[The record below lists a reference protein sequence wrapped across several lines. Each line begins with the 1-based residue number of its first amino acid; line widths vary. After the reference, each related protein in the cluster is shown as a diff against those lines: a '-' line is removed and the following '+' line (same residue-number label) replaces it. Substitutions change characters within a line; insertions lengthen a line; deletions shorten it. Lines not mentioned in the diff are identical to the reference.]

1 MIAFRLNGQA
11 TTYDGD
17 PAVSLLSYLRNDRH
31 LTAAKDGCSGQAAC
45 GACLVELNGKACLA
59 CSTPMSKV
67 TDGDV
72 VTLEGLPETLRRTLG
87 MAFVNRG
94 AVQCGFCTPGFLMRA
109 KVLLQTNPNP
119 TREEV
124 VKAVRPHL
132 CRCTG
137 YVKLVDAILD
147 AATLLPEGTFPN
159 PTTTRASDRAGPSM
173 AATNGLSEPAPS
185 STTLTRPAWR
195 TEPSSSASIPAP
207 ACLPS
212 IRMKRRT
219 CPASSAS

>member
-1 MIAFRLNGQA
+1 
-11 TTYDGD
+11 
-17 PAVSLLSYLRNDRH
+17 
-31 LTAAKDGCSGQAAC
+31 
-45 GACLVELNGKACLA
+45 
-59 CSTPMSKV
+59 
-67 TDGDV
+67 
-72 VTLEGLPETLRRTLG
+72 

-109 KVLLQTNPNP
+109 KVLCKPIQTPP
-119 TREEV
+119 GKKSSRPSARICA
-124 VKAVRPHL
+124 AVP
-132 CRCTG
+132 
-137 YVKLVDAILD
+137 
-147 AATLLPEGTFPN
+147 ATSSLWTPSSMPQHYYRKGTFPN